1 MVVLHRA
8 VTITPTVVGMHRR
21 TEVDLVRSARSCQ
34 LDCGV
39 RCGRCDLVSAW
50 ITVISWISVVECDLL
65 FLVTVRID
73 FAVAL

>member
-1 MVVLHRA
+1 MVVLHRT
-8 VTITPTVVGMHRR
+8 VMITPTVVGMHRR

-39 RCGRCDLVSAW
+39 RCGQCLDHCHFLF
-50 ITVISWISVVECDLL
+50 SVVGCDLL